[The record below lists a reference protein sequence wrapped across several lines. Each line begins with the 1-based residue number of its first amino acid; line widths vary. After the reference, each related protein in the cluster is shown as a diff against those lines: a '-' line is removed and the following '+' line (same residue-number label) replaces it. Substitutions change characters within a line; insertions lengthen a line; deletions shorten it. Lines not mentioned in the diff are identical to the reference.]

1 MDDSSMSSKV
11 NYAEHVAAQ
20 NNMKVEV
27 SYTFFP
33 LDSLLYNFTLSPS
46 QSPCISHEKAL
57 NPVSISETN
66 TSMEPSPPMVIP
78 YSANVPADPSL

>member
-1 MDDSSMSSKV
+1 MDNSSMSSEV

-20 NNMKVEV
+20 NNMEVEV
-27 SYTFFP
+27 SYISFL
-33 LDSLLYNFTLSPS
+33 LDSLSYNFTLSPS

-66 TSMEPSPPMVIP
+66 MSIELSSPMVIP
-78 YSANVPADPSL
+78 YSTNVPANPSL